1 MRAGGGV
8 EVKQKLKECVF
19 QREYGWSA
27 LRPGLAYSR
36 HSVNLQE
43 SGSCCRNGGRGWNQ
57 GSAEEG

>member
-1 MRAGGGV
+1 M